1 MIKGYK
7 RTLADI
13 NKHFNLEVKK
23 IKHAEKVWIGN
34 KLIDNPTDRQR
45 AAAIKEIEKERAAY
59 IGRLNAANT
68 SEKLTFIRI
77 NVNWKKSNMWG
88 YNPTAETWTSGGYY
102 NTGKAS
108 GCGYDKESAAINKA
122 LKPSPSLTRF
132 LIENYSKIKDSY
144 GLSNFAGLPQ
154 IEISGKGTSELLFI
168 FRKVKK
174 WTIHEMHGKTFD
186 GYTLELNK

>member
-23 IKHAEKVWIGN
+23 TQHAPKVWLGN
-34 KLIDNPTDRQR
+34 TCIDNPTDRQR
-45 AAAIKEIEKERAAY
+45 AAAIKEVEKERALY

-102 NTGKAS
+102 NTGRAS

-132 LIENYSKIKDSY
+132 LIENRAKIGDVY
-144 GLSNFAGLPQ
+144 GLSNYAGLPQ

-168 FRKVKK
+168 FRKVKG
-174 WTIHEMHGKTFD
+174 WTIHEMHGSMFD
-186 GYTLELNK
+186 GYTIEKN